1 MKSHKNTAFICLGIL
16 LFLPAAAPAQD
27 GGASPSP
34 IHVRAGKVT
43 DTRFSSKANF
53 SKCEIELIFT
63 GDALRDAGTV
73 RRVHVTK
80 AIDDLGTNVTMWSDS
95 GDAYPSEMSDSVR
108 RDSELRTHNEI
119 RMRVGVF
126 SPGRNAITL
135 KILKGELELFNPT
148 LTNGGRLII
157 PGVLQHPG
165 EVIQS
170 PGLAKCGIQ
179 MKFITKDPIEAEK
192 HERSASGLFG
202 VKRTGGQGC
211 IQMDVEGPYEQI
223 VTMNFLD
230 GKGLLLPGSG
240 NSMSY
245 SYGWL
250 TIGLA
255 CEPPPDTQMV
265 LELRVPEAL
274 RTFPF
279 TVENIPLP

>member
-1 MKSHKNTAFICLGIL
+1 MKSQGKPAFICLGML
-16 LFLPAAAPAQD
+16 LLLPGAAPAQN

-43 DTRFSSKANF
+43 DTRSTAPYTGSE
-53 SKCEIELIFT
+53 CEIQLIFT
-63 GDALRDAGTV
+63 GDAMRDAGTV
-73 RRVHVTK
+73 RQVHITEAV
-80 AIDDLGTNVTMWSDS
+80 DDLGTNHFVIVTGED
-95 GDAYPSEMSDSVR
+95 GFPFEGFNPTRYDG
-108 RDSELRTHNEI
+108 ELK
-119 RMRVGVF
+119 MRVKMNN
-126 SPGRNAITL
+126 PPRKAATL
-135 KILKGELELFNPT
+135 KILKGEVEFFNPT

-157 PGVLQHPG
+157 PDVLQHPG
-165 EVIQS
+165 EVIQN
-170 PGLAKCGIQ
+170 PVLAKCGIQ

-192 HERSASGLFG
+192 HEHSASGFFG
-202 VKRTGGQGC
+202 VKTTGGQGC

-265 LELRVPEAL
+265 LELRVPEAI

-279 TVENIPLP
+279 TAENIPLP